1 MPRRPGFRKTT
12 LKGSRSSMRSVRNR
26 RRWRRSA
33 VSLWTS
39 PATGNGTLPIESRT
53 HQQHS
58 HAAST
63 ALAVEDWETLGPSQ
77 RRQVLDTPK
86 QQAEPSK
93 LPKITS
99 YMSLR
104 VAIIG
109 LVLGDPSAARTLGR
123 TRTLLL
129 TIGTIC
135 PVVRDVIP
143 QDDRV
148 GMLKRRSCRS
158 DSIDLLW
165 RTSCPLRV
173 DANSQGNRVIFWLS
187 LVSSS
192 LTRAET
198 QAGQAGGGLPPL

>member
-12 LKGSRSSMRSVRNR
+12 LKASRSSMRSVRNR

-63 ALAVEDWETLGPSQ
+63 ALAIEGWETLGPSQ

-86 QQAEPSK
+86 KQAEPGK

-109 LVLGDPSAARTLGR
+109 LVLGDPSEARTLGR

-129 TIGTIC
+129 TISTIC
-135 PVVRDVIP
+135 PVRDVIP

-158 DSIDLLW
+158 DSIDL
-165 RTSCPLRV
+165 
-173 DANSQGNRVIFWLS
+173 GNYGGHHVRFAWMQ
-187 LVSSS
+187 
-192 LTRAET
+192 THKET
-198 QAGQAGGGLPPL
+198 ASFSGYR